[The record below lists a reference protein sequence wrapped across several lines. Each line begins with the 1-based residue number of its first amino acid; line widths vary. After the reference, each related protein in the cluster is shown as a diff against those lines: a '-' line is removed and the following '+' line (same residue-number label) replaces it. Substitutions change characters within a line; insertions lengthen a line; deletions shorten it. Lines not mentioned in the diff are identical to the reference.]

1 MNPACCVH
9 DWDLQAVIRGCSVG
23 ETCYDVTDCATWW
36 SVARPR
42 QEEFLFAGFPEFAE
56 TSALLDDLEQLY
68 KPFYPVLP
76 SACDTASKSEEVIE
90 EAENKLEEEE
100 PLTDASMTSQAVC
113 YDGAKQRRRKN
124 QQKREVHHVTAD
136 GISSDMW
143 AWRKYG
149 QKPIKGSPYPRSYY
163 RCSSSKGCLA
173 RKQVERSS
181 SDPSVFVV
189 TYTGEHSHTLPT
201 RRNALAGSTR
211 NKFAPPKAKQ
221 SAIVKGNMRGPL
233 AKSACDSLGSTA
245 AQSPTTPPLV
255 TTLSE
260 EDKEQLSSCGS
271 GLSGGSYDN
280 NVDPT
285 SFFSDEIFMGF
296 EELNEMVMDLG
307 LAGCS

>member
-1 MNPACCVH
+1 MNPTCCVH
-9 DWDLQAVIRGCSVG
+9 DWDLQAVVRGCSVG
-23 ETCYDVTDCATWW
+23 ETCYDVTDCAMWW
-36 SVARPR
+36 SVASPQ

-56 TSALLDDLEQLY
+56 TSALLDDWEQLY
-68 KPFYPVLP
+68 KPFYPVPL
-76 SACDTASKSEEVIE
+76 SVSDAASKSEEVIE
-90 EAENKLEEEE
+90 EAENKLKEEE
-100 PLTDASMTSQAVC
+100 PLTDASTTSQAVH

-189 TYTGEHSHTLPT
+189 AYTGEHSHTHLT
-201 RRNALAGSTR
+201 RRNTLAGSTR

-221 SAIVKGNMRGPL
+221 SAIVKGNRCGPL
-233 AKSACDSLGSTA
+233 ANSACESPGLTA
-245 AQSPTTPPLV
+245 VRSPTTPPLV
-255 TTLSE
+255 ATLSE

-271 GLSGGSYDN
+271 RLLGGSDEN
-280 NVDPT
+280 NVDRT